1 MSEEEYFNI
10 LSDIAI
16 GLTCG
21 IIKDTT
27 PSALYST
34 LNTLLTATIMAE
46 NRDVTD
52 GLLREIRIQ
61 SVVHEGLIVCV
72 CILVCRCH
80 FRNSVWSL
88 HAE

>member
-1 MSEEEYFNI
+1 MHVIIETEIPQNVLLPVNVPYESV
-10 LSDIAI
+10 LS
-16 GLTCG
+16 L
-21 IIKDTT
+21 
-27 PSALYST
+27 
-34 LNTLLTATIMAE
+34 
-46 NRDVTD
+46 RDVTD